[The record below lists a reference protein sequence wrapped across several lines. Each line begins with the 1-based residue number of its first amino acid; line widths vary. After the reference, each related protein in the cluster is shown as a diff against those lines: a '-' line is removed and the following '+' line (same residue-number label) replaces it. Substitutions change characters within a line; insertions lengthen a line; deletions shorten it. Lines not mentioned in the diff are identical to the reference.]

1 MCLQGNSYYTK
12 TAAKYIRLL
21 ALFFEKPSPP
31 LYSSDS
37 FYMNRIFIFL
47 KSISNMISITH
58 PSYGK

>member
-12 TAAKYIRLL
+12 TAAKYIRLP
-21 ALFFEKPSPP
+21 ALFFEKSSPP

-47 KSISNMISITH
+47 NLYQI
-58 PSYGK
+58 

>member
-12 TAAKYIRLL
+12 TAAKYIRLP
-21 ALFFEKPSPP
+21 ALFFEKSSPP

-47 KSISNMISITH
+47 IYIKYDINYSSQLW
-58 PSYGK
+58 

>member
-12 TAAKYIRLL
+12 TAAKYIQLP
-21 ALFFEKPSPP
+21 ALFFEKSSPP

-47 KSISNMISITH
+47 KIYIKYDINYSSQLW
-58 PSYGK
+58 